1 MLRNEDIKKID
12 ELKTD
17 FTHRWFEVDFVM
29 KVIDIFKFSSLLKSF
44 SHFKKQGYNFKEVL
58 SILLILPFVGI
69 TNINLMQDKN
79 FKAKKDVFYRLKNK
93 PSIDWRS
100 ILWLFVMK
108 FVNIVAANASDT
120 GNIKCLIIDD
130 SFLEKSGRYIEKI
143 SRMWDHVSKRY
154 ILGFKLNVMGL
165 WDGVSFIPIDFALHR
180 EKGKNKKKPYGLT
193 KKELKKQFGKKR
205 EKGVE
210 SYERAK
216 EADQTKIETGI
227 KMFKRAIKRGLQ
239 FDYLLMDSWY
249 TCNEFI
255 ELVRSVKNRTIH
267 LIGMYKI
274 VKTIFTY
281 NDKSVT
287 YSQLRN
293 LLGKPKRNRKTG
305 YYYLEAVVLLKGKPV
320 KLFFSKKGKNGKWK
334 TILTTNTD
342 LSFIKMLEI
351 YAIRWSIEVFFKEG
365 KQLLSLGK
373 DQANDFDSQIASAT
387 LVMMQYILISTR
399 YRFDNYESKGELFR
413 QAKVEIFR
421 ENLSNRLWGLLLEI
435 LNMII
440 EIFENEDADELIEKM
455 FNDEKVYRKIE
466 NFINFSKIAA

>member
-1 MLRNEDIKKID
+1 
-12 ELKTD
+12 
-17 FTHRWFEVDFVM
+17 
-29 KVIDIFKFSSLLKSF
+29 
-44 SHFKKQGYNFKEVL
+44 
-58 SILLILPFVGI
+58 
-69 TNINLMQDKN
+69 
-79 FKAKKDVFYRLKNK
+79 
-93 PSIDWRS
+93 
-100 ILWLFVMK
+100 
-108 FVNIVAANASDT
+108 
-120 GNIKCLIIDD
+120 
-130 SFLEKSGRYIEKI
+130 
-143 SRMWDHVSKRY
+143 
-154 ILGFKLNVMGL
+154 
-165 WDGVSFIPIDFALHR
+165 
-180 EKGKNKKKPYGLT
+180 
-193 KKELKKQFGKKR
+193 
-205 EKGVE
+205 
-210 SYERAK
+210 
-216 EADQTKIETGI
+216 
-227 KMFKRAIKRGLQ
+227 MFKRVVKRGLQ

-255 ELVRSVKNRTIH
+255 ELVRSVKNQTVH

-274 VKTIFTY
+274 AKTIFTY
-281 NDKSVT
+281 NNKPYT
-287 YSQLRN
+287 YGQLRN

-334 TILTTNTD
+334 TFLTTNTD
-342 LSFIKMLEI
+342 LSFIQMLEI

-399 YRFDNYESKGELFR
+399 YRFENYESKGELFR

-421 ENLSNRLWGLLLEI
+421 ERLSDRLWGLLLEI

-455 FNDEKVYRKIE
+455 FNDEKLYQKIE